1 LNSDTKLFQ
10 KTYYNPALLAEDE
23 ITLRESFIRLNES
36 NETTLKYAQLAFFG
50 AYWPLTYVLSR
61 QFRPASVLAWT
72 GLYYF
77 GFYRYGAVSWINC
90 NLQTSLNKAAEPL
103 AIKYGIRKTDEYIK

>member
-1 LNSDTKLFQ
+1 MNAETKLFQ

-23 ITLRESFIRLNES
+23 VTLRETFIRLNET
-36 NETTLKYAQLAFFG
+36 NDTTLKYAQIGFFA

-77 GFYRYGAVSWINC
+77 GIYRYGAVNWINC
-90 NLQTSLNKAAEPL
+90 NLQTSHNKAAEPL
-103 AIKYGIRKTDEYIK
+103 AVKYGIRKPDEYIK